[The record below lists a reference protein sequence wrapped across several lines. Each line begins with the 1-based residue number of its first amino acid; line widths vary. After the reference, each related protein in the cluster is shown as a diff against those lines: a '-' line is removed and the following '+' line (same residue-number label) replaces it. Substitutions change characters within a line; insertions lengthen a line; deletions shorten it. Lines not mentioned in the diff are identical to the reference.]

1 MSSDVSPPLHDS
13 LSIVN
18 SEDIYH
24 NDEWWKSVVRYQLNQ
39 NDDYEEV
46 AVYLWHDDDGW
57 TRKNKYVIKTIDAWE
72 TDKAIIERL
81 FTETSSEVSSAQF
94 PVSDYYELDGGET
107 VFESDDWWKAILR
120 ISEKGSYETQEVMV
134 YLWQEKD
141 GQWRRRQKFTLK
153 NQDKWNEQKEI
164 VESLVDCKAS
174 SKTSSGTKST
184 EQTTATS
191 KTRQNTT
198 SSELEKLEQEME
210 NHLSETLK

>member
-1 MSSDVSPPLHDS
+1 
-13 LSIVN
+13 
-18 SEDIYH
+18 
-24 NDEWWKSVVRYQLNQ
+24 
-39 NDDYEEV
+39 
-46 AVYLWHDDDGW
+46 
-57 TRKNKYVIKTIDAWE
+57 
-72 TDKAIIERL
+72 
-81 FTETSSEVSSAQF
+81 
-94 PVSDYYELDGGET
+94 VSDYYELDGGET

-164 VESLVDCKAS
+164 VESLVDGKAS